1 MEDIESTQAET
12 DSTETGSSVAVVRNP
27 LGCDDFFQRMDG
39 FSSPRTEESGFA
51 LLLTIFIV
59 ALATILVLDFAEE
72 TFAFQRAGRGFTES
86 IQADYV
92 AKSAFNLSKILLEVP
107 KLEGIQEDWLGEPW
121 ALIQAAPSLPIS
133 GFIGEPRLA
142 IVDESG
148 KININAISLSST
160 PAGFAGLST
169 GNQAA
174 NNPNSA
180 QTESENYWKNVIREL
195 FLKQGFQRESYES
208 SSYRTLGDV
217 GYDAEDQV
225 AILHDWVDRDSVSH
239 SSASFPGEGIESSGE
254 KHWFYN
260 RPYRALSELTTVPGM
275 TLERMRRI
283 APFVR
288 VSSSRDTRVNVNTAP
303 YPVLLALGFPETQAQ
318 EIIQKRLDLPITI
331 EILRLLTEG
340 DTQLQQ
346 ATSIQSREFSA
357 YVEVKMP
364 NVTRWAHATLQI
376 RGGASS
382 RKASIVAIETL

>member
-1 MEDIESTQAET
+1 MSDYHANSA
-12 DSTETGSSVAVVRNP
+12 P
-27 LGCDDFFQRMDG
+27 
-39 FSSPRTEESGFA
+39 SPECAPPSLREEESGFA

-59 ALATILVLDFAEE
+59 ALATILVLDFSEE

-92 AKSAFNLSKILLEVP
+92 VKSAFNLSKVLLEVP
-107 KLEGIQEDWLGEPW
+107 KLDGIQEDWLGEPW

-133 GFIGEPRLA
+133 GFIGEPRLS

-148 KININAISLSST
+148 KININAISTSNT
-160 PAGFAGLST
+160 PAGFAGQVT
-169 GNQAA
+169 GNQAS

-180 QTESENYWKNVIREL
+180 QTETENYWKNVIREL
-195 FLKQGFQRESYES
+195 LLGQGFQRESYDS
-208 SSYRTLGDV
+208 NKYRTLGDI

-225 AILHDWVDRDSVSH
+225 AVLHDWADGDSVSH
-239 SSASFPGEGIESSGE
+239 SSASYPGEGIESSSE
-254 KHWFYN
+254 KFWFYN
-260 RPYRALSELTTVPGM
+260 RPFRVLSELLAVPGM

-288 VSSSRDTRVNVNTAP
+288 VSTSNDTRVNVNTAP

-318 EIIQKRLDLPITI
+318 EVLQKRLDLPITI
-331 EILRLLTEG
+331 AILRLLTEG
-340 DTQLQQ
+340 DTQLQR
-346 ATSIQSREFSA
+346 ATSVQSREFSA

-364 NVTRWAHATLQI
+364 NITRWAHATLQV
-376 RGGASS
+376 RGGSSS